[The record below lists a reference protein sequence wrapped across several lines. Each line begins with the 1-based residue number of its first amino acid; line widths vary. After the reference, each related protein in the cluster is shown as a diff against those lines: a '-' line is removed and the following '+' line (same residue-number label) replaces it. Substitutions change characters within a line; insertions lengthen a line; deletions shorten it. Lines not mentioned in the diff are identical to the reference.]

1 MTSQS
6 GKQKITMRI
15 FPNILRSKANQTMK
29 FGQLTEYNMRNVFLE
44 KSYTKCKG
52 ETIPITE
59 KPKYV
64 CFFSSVC
71 FHCISSWGLLQ
82 LNYKPITFTSYKA
95 FLKKQKEVWNETPQL
110 IFCMIHKG
118 KYFFCYIFLTD
129 QYHWLVVFISWLYC
143 NCLLTRLWCH

>member
-1 MTSQS
+1 MTSPS
-6 GKQKITMRI
+6 GKQKITMHI

-52 ETIPITE
+52 EIIPITE

-71 FHCISSWGLLQ
+71 FHCISSWGLPQ
-82 LNYKPITFTSYKA
+82 LNYRPISFTSYKA
-95 FLKKQKEVWNETPQL
+95 FLKNKKRSGTRFPASFSAWFIKENISFV
-110 IFCMIHKG
+110 IF
-118 KYFFCYIFLTD
+118 F
-129 QYHWLVVFISWLYC
+129 
-143 NCLLTRLWCH
+143 